1 MTTLLS
7 NISEIQSTLSE
18 EMDDLRMR
26 VNKCDIQGANN
37 TLKIEKCLTRGAD
50 NTLKIQKHEIQGA
63 HNTLKIE
70 ECESQ
75 GACNTLEIEKYKT
88 QATSNSLRIERNS
101 EEIKLIEKK
110 CTTELSRC
118 YIKEEE
124 KIPYVFTAP
133 PRNRYFAG
141 RIKEIQELK
150 SILKVEE
157 TSNEK
162 KVRVA
167 AVCGLGGIG
176 KTSLA
181 AEYAHQMK
189 DFYKGGI
196 YWFSA
201 EDDTFLEKTVNDVA
215 LKIDALLGSFD
226 LTLSNT
232 LKKISSTHDP
242 CLIVLDCLDQ
252 LDLSSNMMKFLSFPA
267 QENICGHFVVLTRR
281 NPRLLVNE
289 VSVFEEDSCL
299 QLKCFLSKEAKEF
312 LSSRTGVNLDE
323 NVESV
328 AECLCEEL
336 GRLPLALEQ
345 AGACID
351 MLSCTLSSY
360 LEQYKTER
368 LRLLS
373 QQPARPVSPG
383 KESPERLAV
392 HTTWLINMEHMK
404 KRPNGQA
411 AIRFMNATS
420 FFNGSEIEEELVNVG
435 TPEVE
440 DVAYRKCVS
449 SPLGR
454 RQILKLLTDFSLFTY
469 VEAHS
474 VSTHRLVQELVRESL
489 NPESKAESFTDAV
502 RMLSYAFSKC
512 SSPSNLANLDE
523 RTSEEQVI
531 SSSDLP
537 SCPSHF
543 YMWSKFCMHGHHVCR
558 NMEDLLITPDSVSLD
573 PVWFPATAII
583 LYECAVHM
591 SVNYKQE
598 EAKRLWNFG
607 YRILDWVPVAEY
619 EAVKYDISH
628 NSLFPL
634 SIPLSKSIQIV
645 VKRCCMPLFVSLA
658 PLTEKPGSNASGLD
672 VDDLEEKL
680 EKLKLDG
687 NKSFKEGRYKEALD
701 AYSSAIDLA
710 QKCNNTFNPLL
721 LTNRAA
727 VYIKLG
733 QYEDALK
740 DATDYITRRPDCW
753 KGYARKALALD
764 GLNEKVSAEIAAA
777 LAFYHN
783 RAIFSD
789 FSPFKESFFDLQKH
803 IFVCDT
809 VDQLISNAKLSPK
822 EEANLLTILVL
833 GSKDYILN
841 SDLVCPGIVLSNC
854 ILVGARINCSVVL
867 KFGGNTSVY
876 LFNKCMITNLSFY
889 LEKGQVSGRRGSLV
903 KILNCKFTAGK
914 DNDSAIVASES
925 EFNAERCNFI
935 NGNYAG
941 LGCVGPGN
949 MVVVDCSFYNSGKVG
964 LVVRDGGALIVK
976 SSRVYNNRMHGCQIG
991 PEALKCVVVNCDI
1004 RHNDEGGILV
1014 ERSKNV
1020 RIIRN
1025 NVFGNNQCGLEMI
1038 SSEVNIKENNIFDNG
1053 WWGIWSMS
1061 NSWCNVSMNRVF
1073 RNKAGGVRVGYRVA
1087 GKEFSPSVVELNKIY
1102 DNIGPGFLDN
1112 VNKCEID
1119 GRPSA
1124 NVFLRK
1130 SYLKSPNSLQSA
1142 KCQGNEVYN
1151 NKENENVSQLNF
1163 AVLYCSNCRKKCE
1176 PNKCGKCFTA
1186 VYCNKACMEGH
1197 WSKHKKLCKVFRGKA
1212 SYLITSMKRV
1222 GGDGMIKR
1230 HAKSLEEIGPKF
1242 SPPPPRDG
1250 KRFVVKVESYMPGT
1264 DLKPHTLLLYDR
1276 SLELYEEIQSKV
1288 IDKLVQEFGIQCE
1301 RQVAE
1306 KKLFLHCLFEKNG
1319 QPRLFIN
1326 EFADFLRW

>member
-7 NISEIQSTLSE
+7 NISEIQSTLNE
-18 EMDDLRMR
+18 EIDDLRMR
-26 VNKCDIQGANN
+26 VKKCEIQGANN
-37 TLKIEKCLTRGAD
+37 TLKIEKC
-50 NTLKIQKHEIQGA
+50 EIQGA
-63 HNTLKIE
+63 N
-70 ECESQ
+70 
-75 GACNTLEIEKYKT
+75 NTLEIEKYKT
-88 QATSNSLRIERNS
+88 EATSNSLRIERNS

-189 DFYKGGI
+189 DFYKGGV

-267 QENICGHFVVLTRR
+267 QENIFGHFVVLTRR

-392 HTTWLINMEHMK
+392 HTTWLINMEYMK

-411 AIRFMNATS
+411 AIRFMNASS

-449 SPLGR
+449 SPLGC
-454 RQILKLLTDFSLFTY
+454 RQVLKLLTDFSLFTY

-489 NPESKAESFTDAV
+489 NPERKAESFTDAV

-512 SSPSNLANLDE
+512 SSPSNLVNLDE
-523 RTSEEQVI
+523 KIGAEHDI
-531 SSSDLP
+531 SPSNLP
-537 SCPSHF
+537 NSVHF
-543 YMWSKFCMHGHHVCR
+543 YMWSKFCMHGHHLCR
-558 NMEDLLITPDSVSLD
+558 NMEDLLVTLDSVSLD

-583 LYECAVHM
+583 FYECAIHM
-591 SVNYKQE
+591 SANYRQE
-598 EAKRLWNFG
+598 EAKRLLNFG

-619 EAVKYDISH
+619 EAVKCSFSN

-680 EKLKLDG
+680 EKLKFDG

-753 KGYARKALALD
+753 KGYAGKALALD

-809 VDQLISNAKLSPK
+809 VAELILNAELS
-822 EEANLLTILVL
+822 ENAEGNLLTILVL
-833 GSKDYILN
+833 GSKDYVLN
-841 SDLVCPGIVLSNC
+841 SDMVGRGIILRNC
-854 ILVGARINCSVVL
+854 ILVGAKINCSVLLNFV
-867 KFGGNTSVY
+867 GNACVFLNS
-876 LFNKCMITNLSFY
+876 KCLITNLSFY
-889 LEKGQVSGRRGSLV
+889 LEKGEVVGQPGSLV
-903 KILNCKFTAGK
+903 KVLNCNFTGK
-914 DNDSAIVASES
+914 DNDIPIVSSEG

-935 NGNYAG
+935 NGNGGG
-941 LGCVGPGN
+941 LVCVGPGN
-949 MVVVDCSFYNSGKVG
+949 MVVVDCSFCNNGKVG
-964 LVVRDGGALIVK
+964 LGVSDGGTLIVK
-976 SSRVYNNRMHGCQIG
+976 SSRMYNNRGHGCQIG
-991 PEALKCVVVNCDI
+991 PEASKCVVVNCDI
-1004 RHNDEGGILV
+1004 RHNDDDGIIID
-1014 ERSKNV
+1014 RSKNV
-1020 RIIRN
+1020 RIMRT
-1025 NVFGNNQCGLEMI
+1025 NVFGNNHSGLGMI
-1038 SSEVNIKENNIFDNG
+1038 SSEVDIRENNIFDNDV
-1053 WWGIWSMS
+1053 WGIWSMC

-1073 RNKAGGVRVGYRVA
+1073 RNKAGGVRVGYRAA

-1112 VNKCEID
+1112 VSKFEVD

-1124 NVFLRK
+1124 NVDLRK

-1142 KCQGNEVYN
+1142 KCLGNEVHN
-1151 NKENENVSQLNF
+1151 NKESENVSQLNF
-1163 AVLYCSNCRKKCE
+1163 AVPYCSNCRKKCE
-1176 PNKCGKCFTA
+1176 PKRCGKCFTA
-1186 VYCNKACMEGH
+1186 VYCNKACLEGH
-1197 WSKHKKLCKVFRGKA
+1197 WSKHKKLCKVLRGKA
-1212 SYLITSMKRV
+1212 SFLITSMKRV

-1250 KRFVVKVESYMPGT
+1250 KRFVVKVQSSIPSP
-1264 DLKPHTLLLYDR
+1264 DLKPNTLLLYDR

-1288 IDKLVQEFGIQCE
+1288 IDKLVQEFGIQCV

-1306 KKLFLHCLFEKNG
+1306 KKLFLHCLFENL

-1326 EFADFLRW
+1326 EFADFLKW